1 MTPEPVDTKKIS
13 RGISA
18 DMSPQAVS
26 RRLQI
31 CSDLSAACRELGKAV
46 AIDGTASADGK
57 PNPVQ
62 GPIIQA
68 ET

>member
-1 MTPEPVDTKKIS
+1 MTLEPVDTKKIS

-18 DMSPQAVS
+18 DMSPEAVS

-46 AIDGTASADGK
+46 VIDGTVSDHGK
-57 PNPVQ
+57 PNHVQ
-62 GPIIQA
+62 GPIMRA